1 MKTKTKRKRL
11 LMSSVFTMDLPLVKG
26 CEQCIIDARLVRQ
39 SILQEKHFNLTCY
52 YSVVHKA
59 YHVHLTFKKSK

>member
-11 LMSSVFTMDLPLVKG
+11 LMSSVFTMNLPLVKD
-26 CEQCIIDARLVRQ
+26 CEQCTFDARLVREY
-39 SILQEKHFNLTCY
+39 IKQEKHFNLTCY